1 VSIDVCTSVIITKNR
16 PNKVPSQSSPSR
28 FAIGGVLQQLAIAS
42 LQGLQIVGIIC
53 VERVLV
59 AVRDLAASRENWRR
73 AGFAVA
79 PDDRELAA
87 DGIGIARMAAGAVEV
102 DLCAMQSAGSV
113 SPLAQHLREAT
124 TSDGGGG
131 IIGWVWGVK
140 GVLISDEREPRA
152 APSESILLPALSP
165 PFIRAEMLSSG
176 LPGVVTAAAPISLDI
191 ESRRQA
197 LARLCG
203 TNANT
208 VDYLEHIVVMTPVLS
223 DAIAANEAVGVPCKR
238 IREVGNGA
246 RQAFFKLEQTV
257 LEIVGP
263 ATRGRP
269 GCWGLAL
276 MCTDIAQAVA
286 TARAN
291 GLQATEPKLAI
302 QGGQIARIVDPLD
315 GVAIAFMQPGPRRD
329 D

>member
-1 VSIDVCTSVIITKNR
+1 
-16 PNKVPSQSSPSR
+16 
-28 FAIGGVLQQLAIAS
+28 
-42 LQGLQIVGIIC
+42 
-53 VERVLV
+53 
-59 AVRDLAASRENWRR
+59 LAASRENWRR
-73 AGFAVA
+73 AGFALA
-79 PDDRELAA
+79 PADFEA
-87 DGIGIARMAAGAVEV
+87 DGIAIARLAAGAVEI
-102 DLCAMQSAGSV
+102 DLCATRSASR
-113 SPLAQHLREAT
+113 SPLAKYLRDAT
-124 TSDGGGG
+124 ENDSGGG

-140 GVLISDEREPRA
+140 GVLISEEREPGFA
-152 APSESILLPALSP
+152 KSIESIQLPGLAQPSVK
-165 PFIRAEMLSSG
+165 AEMLTSG
-176 LPGVVTAAAPISLDI
+176 LLGVVTAATPITLDI
-191 ESRRQA
+191 ESRRQS

-208 VDYLEHIVVMTPVLS
+208 VEYLEHIVVMTPVLS
-223 DAIAANEAVGVPCKR
+223 DAITANEAVGVPCKR

-263 ATRGRP
+263 ATRGRA

-276 MCTDIAQAVA
+276 MCSDIAEAVA
-286 TARAN
+286 MARAD

-302 QGGQIARIVDPLD
+302 QGGQIARIVEPID

>member
-1 VSIDVCTSVIITKNR
+1 M
-16 PNKVPSQSSPSR
+16 
-28 FAIGGVLQQLAIAS
+28 
-42 LQGLQIVGIIC
+42 GIIC

-79 PDDRELAA
+79 SGEFDA
-87 DGIGIARMAAGAVEV
+87 DGIRIARLAAGAVEI
-102 DLCAMQSAGSV
+102 DLCALHSAESR
-113 SPLAQHLREAT
+113 SPLAQHLRDAT
-124 TSDGGGG
+124 ESDSAGG
-131 IIGWVWGVK
+131 IVGWTWGVK
-140 GVLISDEREPRA
+140 GVLISDERESSSG
-152 APSESILLPALSP
+152 PSIESIQLPGLAQPALK
-165 PFIRAEMLSSG
+165 AEMLSSG
-176 LPGVVTAAAPISLDI
+176 LPGVVTAAAPTTLDI
-191 ESRRQA
+191 ESRRQS

-208 VDYLEHIVVMTPVLS
+208 VEYLEHIVVMTPVLD
-223 DAIAANEAVGVPCKR
+223 DAIAAIEAIGVPCKR

-257 LEIVGP
+257 LEVVGP
-263 ATRGRP
+263 ATRGRS

-276 MCTDIAQAVA
+276 MCSDIDEAVA

>member
-1 VSIDVCTSVIITKNR
+1 M
-16 PNKVPSQSSPSR
+16 
-28 FAIGGVLQQLAIAS
+28 
-42 LQGLQIVGIIC
+42 GIIC
-53 VERVLV
+53 VERVVV

-73 AGFAVA
+73 AGFSIAT
-79 PDDRELAA
+79 DEFDG
-87 DGIGIARMAAGAVEV
+87 DGIRIARLAAGAVEI
-102 DLCAMQSAGSV
+102 DLCSARSAKSE
-113 SPLAQHLREAT
+113 SPLARHLRDAT
-124 TSDGGGG
+124 GNDSGSG
-131 IIGWVWGVK
+131 IIGWVWGVR
-140 GVLISDEREPRA
+140 GVLISEEREPGSA
-152 APSESILLPALSP
+152 KSIESIQLPGLEQPSVK
-165 PFIRAEMLSSG
+165 AEMLTSG
-176 LPGVVTAAAPISLDI
+176 LPGVVTAAVPINLDI
-191 ESRRQA
+191 ESRRQS

-203 TNANT
+203 TNLNT

-223 DAIAANEAVGVPCKR
+223 DAITANEAVGVPCKR

-276 MCTDIAQAVA
+276 MCSDIAQAVA
-286 TARAN
+286 TSRAN
-291 GLQATEPKLAI
+291 GLQATEPKVAI

>member
-1 VSIDVCTSVIITKNR
+1 
-16 PNKVPSQSSPSR
+16 
-28 FAIGGVLQQLAIAS
+28 
-42 LQGLQIVGIIC
+42 VGIIC

-79 PDDRELAA
+79 TDEFDG
-87 DGIGIARMAAGAVEV
+87 DGIRIARLAAGAVEI
-102 DLCAMQSAGSV
+102 DLCATLAAKSK
-113 SPLAQHLREAT
+113 SPLTQHLREAT
-124 TSDGGGG
+124 GNDSGGGV
-131 IIGWVWGVK
+131 IGWVWGVK
-140 GVLISDEREPRA
+140 GVLISEEREPGSA
-152 APSESILLPALSP
+152 KSIESIQLPGLEHP
-165 PFIRAEMLSSG
+165 YVKAEMLISG
-176 LPGVVTAAAPISLDI
+176 LPGVVTAAAPITLDI
-191 ESRRQA
+191 ESRRQS

-203 TNANT
+203 TNPNT
-208 VDYLEHIVVMTPVLS
+208 VDYLEHVVVMTPVLS
-223 DAIAANEAVGVPCKR
+223 DAITANEAVGVPCKR

-276 MCTDIAQAVA
+276 MCSDIAQAVA
-286 TARAN
+286 TSRAN

-302 QGGQIARIVDPLD
+302 QGGQIARIVDPID